1 MAELKKIS
9 DKVLVLLFDIILL
22 TTGVIKDIV
31 LPNRKR
37 KGNLL
42 NSLFVFFVGTVEI
55 LDHFEYG
62 IFQMAKVF
70 KQKHI
75 RQGVIIISAFLFL
88 LSSFE
93 WTREQEINIAH
104 SNSNVV
110 ELTQKVLKSIPFNK
124 AKRATNWFKK
134 ISLAL
139 KPSANICLLPGNFND
154 SSPVKRYLFIRSIL
168 I

>member
-1 MAELKKIS
+1 MTELKKIFN
-9 DKVLVLLFDIILL
+9 KVFLLLFDIILF
-22 TTGVIKDIV
+22 TISVIKNIV

-37 KGNLL
+37 KGNIL

-55 LDHFEYG
+55 INHFEYG

-70 KQKHI
+70 KHKYV

-93 WTREQEINIAH
+93 WTRNQEINIGH

-110 ELTQKVLKSIPFNK
+110 ELPQKVLKSIPFNK
-124 AKRATNWFKK
+124 AKRVTNWFKK
-134 ISLAL
+134 TSLAL
-139 KPSANICLLPGNFND
+139 KPSSNICLLPGNFID